1 MTQHFRLFVI
11 SFKNSGSDHTIDSF
25 DSYYMPLREN
35 QKFQFINWQLPF
47 FDQPVKKKQK
57 PYEKLITMSRNG
69 DYTTGSLLDYFY
81 HQKYYKLI
89 TIDLLRQINTIIP
102 RQVDIIGILGEH
114 DGAMMSSIA

>member
-1 MTQHFRLFVI
+1 
-11 SFKNSGSDHTIDSF
+11 
-25 DSYYMPLREN
+25 
-35 QKFQFINWQLPF
+35 
-47 FDQPVKKKQK
+47 
-57 PYEKLITMSRNG
+57 MSRNG

-102 RQVDIIGILGEH
+102 RQVDIVGILEEH